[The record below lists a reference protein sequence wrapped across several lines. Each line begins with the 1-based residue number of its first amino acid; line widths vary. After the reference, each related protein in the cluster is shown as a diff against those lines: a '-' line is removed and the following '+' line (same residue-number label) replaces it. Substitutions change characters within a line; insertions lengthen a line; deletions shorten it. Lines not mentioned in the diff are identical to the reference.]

1 MVVEPDAHWADR
13 FEAERGP
20 LERLLGPWLDGGLHH
35 VGSTAVPGLPAR
47 PIIDILAGVSS
58 AEAAGQAAAALQGAG
73 WRSLPDSADGG
84 LRLCKPSPEHPEYAL
99 ELLPAGSPRFAE
111 RLELREAL
119 REDPLLA
126 EAFGVLKRELATR
139 APGDGRGFAEA
150 KSGFITGVL
159 RGRSE
164 SRDPDAA
171 PPPEPRQGG

>member
-1 MVVEPDAHWADR
+1 MEPDPRWADR

-47 PIIDILAGVSS
+47 PIVDILAGVSS
-58 AEAAGQAAAALQGAG
+58 PEAARQAADALELAG
-73 WRSLPDSADGG
+73 WRAVPDSADGG
-84 LRLCKPSPEHPEYAL
+84 LRLCKPSPEHPECEL
-99 ELLPAGSPRFAE
+99 ELLPAGSPRFTE

-126 EAFGVLKRELATR
+126 QAFGVLKRELAAR
-139 APGDGRGFAEA
+139 APRDGRGFAEA
-150 KSGFITGVL
+150 KSGFIAGVL

-164 SRDPDAA
+164 GRDPAAGA